1 MFESDDKPIGD
12 ASLKALSE
20 KATELQEL
28 DNAMKLWEKELGKMK
43 AQYRELSEITIPNM
57 LSELGLSEITL
68 KDGSKINTSTYYS
81 ARITEE
87 KRDEAFTW
95 LADNGFGDIVK
106 NTVSVS
112 FGREED
118 DSAKEL
124 VDELETSGHTTL
136 QKKWV
141 EPMTLK
147 AFVREQVEKGADL
160 PLETFNVYIGQK
172 TRIIKK

>member
-87 KRDEAFTW
+87 KRDEAFT
-95 LADNGFGDIVK
+95 
-106 NTVSVS
+106 
-112 FGREED
+112 
-118 DSAKEL
+118 
-124 VDELETSGHTTL
+124 
-136 QKKWV
+136 
-141 EPMTLK
+141 
-147 AFVREQVEKGADL
+147 
-160 PLETFNVYIGQK
+160 
-172 TRIIKK
+172 